1 MAVSLIARKYN
12 GYYAQRPVLTTMIT
26 NAVRVLAAT
35 TLHALYRVAC
45 GEAYHGVMADC
56 SADLG
61 WYCRHCGP
69 DADCCA

>member
-26 NAVRVLAAT
+26 NAVRVLAADPP
-35 TLHALYRVAC
+35 TLCIELFI
-45 GEAYHGVMADC
+45 HGVTTDC
-56 SADLG
+56 STDLG
-61 WYCRHCGP
+61 WHCRHCSP

>member
-1 MAVSLIARKYN
+1 
-12 GYYAQRPVLTTMIT
+12 MIT